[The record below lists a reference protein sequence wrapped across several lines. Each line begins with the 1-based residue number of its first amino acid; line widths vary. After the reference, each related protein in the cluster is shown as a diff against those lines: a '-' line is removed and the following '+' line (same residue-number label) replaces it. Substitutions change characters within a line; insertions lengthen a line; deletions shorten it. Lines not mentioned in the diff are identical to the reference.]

1 MPKLPVTSS
10 KKLVKFLE
18 KFGFRQDHA
27 TGSHFIFYNLK
38 TKRRAVVSRHQKDL
52 PKGTLMSILREAR
65 ITKEEI
71 TRALKKE

>member
-27 TGSHFIFYNLK
+27 TGRHFIFYNLK
-38 TKRRAVVSRHQKDL
+38 TKRRAVVPRHQKDL